1 MKRGSAAR
9 WERAPVRPILLQTS
23 FHSAMEKGKFHKS
36 SKDSSKR
43 GRQVSEALS
52 RGGERWEPGDISE
65 GWGGAGGG
73 ARSSPR
79 LMCAILPAD
88 ARAVCHA
95 GSQQKHQSR
104 Q

>member
-65 GWGGAGGG
+65 GWGGGRGGQG
-73 ARSSPR
+73 QAR
-79 LMCAILPAD
+79 
-88 ARAVCHA
+88 
-95 GSQQKHQSR
+95 G
-104 Q
+104 